1 MPEEKDIFYKNLCFK
16 ISSKF
21 DYLEVLIDDINFSD
35 QKTYIASVS
44 VLLEYA
50 LAIYP
55 RYVIINKLNSKFRI
69 VPELYTFTQKNI
81 IAPLKS
87 NGVRKIIVLTDE
99 GGQRYKDI
107 EKEEPFIKAFASKAE
122 VIKWISEN
130 P

>member
-1 MPEEKDIFYKNLCFK
+1 MPEEKDISYKNLYFK

-44 VLLEYA
+44 VFLEYA

-69 VPELYTFTQKNI
+69 VPELYSFTQKNI

-107 EKEEPFIKAFASKAE
+107 EKEESFIKAFRSKAE
-122 VIKWISEN
+122 VTKWISEN

>member
-69 VPELYTFTQKNI
+69 VPELYPFTQKNI

-87 NGVRKIIVLTDE
+87 NGVRKIIVLTNE

>member
-69 VPELYTFTQKNI
+69 VPELYSFTQKNI

-99 GGQRYKDI
+99 GGQRYKNI

>member
-1 MPEEKDIFYKNLCFK
+1 MPEEKDISYKNLYFK

-69 VPELYTFTQKNI
+69 VPELYSFTQKNI

-99 GGQRYKDI
+99 GGERYKDI

>member
-21 DYLEVLIDDINFSD
+21 DYIEVLIDDINFSD

-69 VPELYTFTQKNI
+69 VPELYSFTQKNI

>member
-69 VPELYTFTQKNI
+69 VPELYSFTQKNI

-87 NGVRKIIVLTDE
+87 NGVRKIIVLTNE

>member
-1 MPEEKDIFYKNLCFK
+1 MPEEKDISFKNLYFK

-35 QKTYIASVS
+35 QRTYIASVS
-44 VLLEYA
+44 VILEYA
-50 LAIYP
+50 LVAYP
-55 RYVIINKLNSKFRI
+55 RYVIINRLNSKFRI
-69 VPELYTFTQKNI
+69 IPELYSFTQRNI

-87 NGVRKIIVLTDE
+87 NGVRKIIVLTNE
-99 GGQRYKDI
+99 GGQRYEDI
-107 EKEEPFIKAFASKAE
+107 EKTEPFIKAFQSKAE

>member
-69 VPELYTFTQKNI
+69 VPELYSFTQKNI

>member
-1 MPEEKDIFYKNLCFK
+1 MPEEKDISYKNLYLK

-21 DYLEVLIDDINFSD
+21 DYLEVLIDVINFSD

-44 VLLEYA
+44 VFLEYA
-50 LAIYP
+50 LATYP

-69 VPELYTFTQKNI
+69 APELYSFTQKNI

-87 NGVRKIIVLTDE
+87 NGVRKIIVLADE

-107 EKEEPFIKAFASKAE
+107 EKAEPFIKAFRSKAE

>member
-1 MPEEKDIFYKNLCFK
+1 MPEDKDISYKNLFFK
-16 ISSKF
+16 INSKF

-44 VLLEYA
+44 VFLEYA

-69 VPELYTFTQKNI
+69 VPELYSFTQKNI

-99 GGQRYKDI
+99 GGQRYEDI
-107 EKEEPFIKAFASKAE
+107 EKEEPFIKAFRLKAE
-122 VIKWISEN
+122 GIKWISEN
-130 P
+130 Q